1 MKTFQVEVNV
11 SADRRLQI
19 ALPDDVEQG
28 TYQVVVVMNP
38 TAVNAAMTAPGQS
51 LNALAG
57 RVQSFAGV
65 DVVEWQRQIRDEWDD
80 R

>member
-1 MKTFQVEVNV
+1 MKTFQVEVNI
-11 SADRRLQI
+11 SSDRRLQI

-38 TAVNAAMTAPGQS
+38 TVVDVTMAAPGQS

-57 RVQSFAGV
+57 QVQSFAGANA
-65 DVVEWQRQIRDEWDD
+65 VEWQQQMRDEWDD
-80 R
+80 C